1 MSESSNRYSSNQDME
16 GRLLIQAMFDDR
28 IRHTIL
34 PNLTEKM
41 FNKGVELSIF
51 NYFKTL
57 SKDKI
62 DDLNTFLLKIKSN
75 LSDSDLEAVSRTY
88 EVFKE
93 YQSDDVEE
101 SIKSIR
107 SIIVKKNLQEA
118 ITKNARGN
126 DGTVQIDDAFCSS
139 VKDIVE
145 LELSTE
151 KTLYDFSNSEDISLI
166 NESLSGDTNSVMPSK
181 FEVVNDCLNAGG
193 YVSGDLIC
201 IAAASGTGKSTLALC
216 EAAHF
221 LKEGKKVLYVTLGDM
236 KPQTTLLRLLSN
248 LAEVGQKDARSSWY
262 SLLNKNVEIVS
273 NFRNLVL
280 NAGEVPIN
288 MLLSKLDKI
297 SKSFKP
303 DAIFIDYDANL
314 LNIDNSHMYDYYG
327 EVYTK
332 LKMYGMTR
340 DVIMFVL
347 SQIKITEYSKEII
360 EKECL
365 EGSSKKQNQLDLL
378 LTLGKSPKSN
388 KVGTLNLAKV
398 RDGVSK
404 YTRVALNHWKCDIE
418 EITDDDYQAHISGST
433 SNFNPS
439 SLFEG
444 G

>member
-1 MSESSNRYSSNQDME
+1 VSESGKNSNLNQDME
-16 GRLLIQAMFDDR
+16 GKLLIRAMFDDR
-28 IRHTIL
+28 IRHAIL
-34 PNLTEKM
+34 PNLTSKM
-41 FNKGVELSIF
+41 FDNKIESSIF

-75 LSDSDLEAVSRTY
+75 LSDSDLEIISRTY
-88 EVFKE
+88 NTYKD

-107 SIIVKKNLQEA
+107 SIIVKKNLYDA
-118 ITKNARGN
+118 ISKNLKESK
-126 DGTVQIDDAFCSS
+126 TLQIDDVFCSS

-145 LELSTE
+145 LEISTE
-151 KTLYDFSNSEDISLI
+151 KTLYDFSNSEDINLI

-193 YVSGDLIC
+193 YVPGDLIC

-216 EAAHF
+216 EVAHF
-221 LKEGKKVLYVTLGDM
+221 LKEGKRVLYVTLGDM

-248 LAEVGQKDARSSWY
+248 LGEVGQKDARSSWY
-262 SLLNKNVEIVS
+262 SILQRNVDVVS

-297 SKSFKP
+297 SKNFKP

-314 LNIDNSHMYDYYG
+314 LNIENSHMYDYYG

-378 LTLGKSPKSN
+378 LTLGRSPKSN

-418 EITDDDYQAHISGST
+418 EITDDDYQSCISNGS
-433 SNFNPS
+433 SNFDPS
-439 SLFEG
+439 SLFG
-444 G
+444 GS